1 MVDEMQL
8 EQILEKLSSAL
19 TEKRYIHSLSVAEI
33 AVKMAKHYGVDDKK
47 IYVAGLLHDCGKF
60 CKGDI
65 AREFAQRIGYEPD
78 EIELLQPGLLHG
90 IIGEHIARQDYG
102 IKDPEILKSI
112 KWHTTGRPGMSVFEK
127 IIYIADYIEPNRNF
141 ADIEAM
147 REEAFRN
154 LDRCIVLCADS
165 TIRYVTDKGYLLHPR
180 TVETRNHSLLALKAS
195 NMA

>member
-65 AREFAQRIGYEPD
+65 ARVCTKIGYEPD

-102 IKDPEILKSI
+102 IKDPKYLSPSNGIPPE
-112 KWHTTGRPGMSVFEK
+112 GRVCL
-127 IIYIADYIEPNRNF
+127 YLRN
-141 ADIEAM
+141 
-147 REEAFRN
+147 
-154 LDRCIVLCADS
+154 
-165 TIRYVTDKGYLLHPR
+165 YLYRRLYR
-180 TVETRNHSLLALKAS
+180 T
-195 NMA
+195 

>member
-1 MVDEMQL
+1 M
-8 EQILEKLSSAL
+8 
-19 TEKRYIHSLSVAEI
+19 AEI

-65 AREFAQRIGYEPD
+65 AREFAQKIGYEPD